1 MKIVC
6 LDMEGTL
13 TPEIW
18 QEVARQTN
26 VPELLKTTRDIPS
39 FGELMDYRIRLM
51 QKHNISFSSLKK
63 VAEQMTP
70 LDGAREFL
78 DRVRQD
84 FQVVIL
90 SDTFYELAMPLMSKL
105 GDPLLLCHR
114 LQIEG
119 DMISGYRLRAEKAK
133 KQAVEAF
140 NEMGYSCIAVGDSY
154 NDIQMFEVSEKAYF
168 INAPQVITDA
178 YPAISSVQSYS
189 ELLEEL
195 KNLQ

>member
-119 DMISGYRLRAEKAK
+119 DMISGYRLRAEKQK
-133 KQAVEAF
+133 SK
-140 NEMGYSCIAVGDSY
+140 
-154 NDIQMFEVSEKAYF
+154 
-168 INAPQVITDA
+168 P
-178 YPAISSVQSYS
+178 
-189 ELLEEL
+189 
-195 KNLQ
+195 

>member
-1 MKIVC
+1 
-6 LDMEGTL
+6 MEGTL

-39 FGELMDYRIRLM
+39 FGELMDYRILLM
-51 QKHNISFSSLKK
+51 QKHNISFNLLKK
-63 VAEQMTP
+63 VAEQISP

-78 DRVRQD
+78 DQVRQD

-105 GDPLLLCHR
+105 GDPLLLCHK
-114 LQIEG
+114 LEIQN
-119 DMISGYRLRAEKAK
+119 DMITGYRLRAEKAK

-140 NEMGYSCIAVGDSY
+140 NQMGFSCIAVGDSY

-168 INAPQVITDA
+168 INAPQAITA
-178 YPAISSVQSYS
+178 EYPAISCVQSYS

-195 KNLQ
+195 KNFK

>member
-140 NEMGYSCIAVGDSY
+140 NGMGYSCIAVGDSY

-178 YPAISSVQSYS
+178 YPEISSVQSYG

-195 KNLQ
+195 KNLK